1 MAEYKSALPF
11 FFLLQG
17 PLQMPEH
24 SWHVDSSEHI
34 TEGESTAPLPEPN
47 TALSSWLQTY
57 SREVQKGML
66 SLKRTI
72 SPMKISG
79 A

>member
-1 MAEYKSALPF
+1 MTEYKSGLPF

-24 SWHVDSSEHI
+24 SWHVVGHLWAP
-34 TEGESTAPLPEPN
+34 EGETAPLPRQAEPS
-47 TALSSWLQTY
+47 LFGWTY
-57 SREVQKGML
+57 SREAQKGML
-66 SLKRTI
+66 ALKHMI
-72 SPMKISG
+72 SPMKING